1 MTDRYDAGMRTR
13 RAVLGE
19 SHVDR
24 AEAERT
30 EFDEPLQAMITEGVW
45 GTVRVRD
52 TTSRRERSMLIVALL
67 AATGKF
73 KEIQM
78 HVRATAR
85 TGASADVFRP
95 EGQLGSAPAEAS
107 AFARAAANG
116 RGRN

>member
-1 MTDRYDAGMRTR
+1 MR

-19 SHVDR
+19 SHVDQTED
-24 AEAERT
+24 AKT
-30 EFDEPLQAMITEGVW
+30 EFDEPLQAMITEGAS

-52 TTSRRERSMLIVALL
+52 TTSRRERSILIVALL

-78 HVRATAR
+78 HVRATAS
-85 TGASADVFRP
+85 TGAGADVFSP

-107 AFARAAANG
+107 AFARADANG
-116 RGRN
+116 RERK